1 MDEMIFNA
9 IDNVVLE
16 SEFDTAY
23 ALAQGYLKAIAILES
38 DDVTGEAEG
47 FAIFQESGDDK
58 DKKTKEDKKNEAKGG
73 LINAIKRMFAAIAAK
88 FKKAEE
94 QGDDKVDEK
103 KKSKLKKFG
112 IATGVASATAGAL
125 LILNKVKNNRTDAEL
140 KDEIRMTLARVTGD
154 KNESVVKKAFNT
166 IDIRNGGKVYFSTYN
181 LKTMNSIFGDV
192 TSFLKEKNPKS
203 EEKATKLI
211 SSMDKYNENDSWK
224 DKKIWKEY
232 ELSEFKQEYSTLKET
247 VDELEKVLKLVN
259 NYNGENTTASD
270 VDVKVLASL
279 QKLTNRW
286 VEVQQTKAK
295 IVSAIY
301 NLSFHDEQ
309 GVKHGLELSG
319 NKLVSVDKKREAFE
333 KITGKGEDYNE
344 SKED

>member
-1 MDEMIFNA
+1 MKSIILNQRRERDELLSRSYLNRHTSVDPGQLLSSPFIKLITGPRRAGKSTQALLMLRGKSFAYLNFDSQMLLDAWNA
-9 IDNVVLE
+9 DLVMRL
-16 SEFDTAY
+16 
-23 ALAQGYLKAIAILES
+23 L
-38 DDVTGEAEG
+38 DDVYPG
-47 FAIFQESGDDK
+47 
-58 DKKTKEDKKNEAKGG
+58 
-73 LINAIKRMFAAIAAK
+73 M
-88 FKKAEE
+88 
-94 QGDDKVDEK
+94 
-103 KKSKLKKFG
+103 
-112 IATGVASATAGAL
+112 
-125 LILNKVKNNRTDAEL
+125 
-140 KDEIRMTLARVTGD
+140 
-154 KNESVVKKAFNT
+154 
-166 IDIRNGGKVYFSTYN
+166 
-181 LKTMNSIFGDV
+181 
-192 TSFLKEKNPKS
+192 
-203 EEKATKLI
+203 
-211 SSMDKYNENDSWK
+211 
-224 DKKIWKEY
+224 
-232 ELSEFKQEYSTLKET
+232 ET

>member
-1 MDEMIFNA
+1 MSVERRSILKSYGA
-9 IDNVVLE
+9 EIVLTE
-16 SEFDTAY
+16 GAK
-23 ALAQGYLKAIAILES
+23 GMKGAIAKADELAKEIPNSFIPGQFVNPANPAIHKATTGPEIWEDTDGEVDIL
-38 DDVTGEAEG
+38 VACVGTGG
-47 FAIFQESGDDK
+47 TISG
-58 DKKTKEDKKNEAKGG
+58 
-73 LINAIKRMFAAIAAK
+73 
-88 FKKAEE
+88 
-94 QGDDKVDEK
+94 
-103 KKSKLKKFG
+103 
-112 IATGVASATAGAL
+112 TGA
-125 LILNKVKNNRTDAEL
+125 
-140 KDEIRMTLARVTGD
+140 
-154 KNESVVKKAFNT
+154 
-166 IDIRNGGKVYFSTYN
+166 Y
-181 LKTMNSIFGDV
+181 
-192 TSFLKEKNPKS
+192 LKEKNPKS

-279 QKLTNRW
+279 QKLSNRW

-295 IVSAIY
+295 IVAAIY

-309 GVKHGLELSG
+309 GVKHGLELSD
-319 NKLVSVDKKREAFE
+319 NKLISVDKKREAFE